1 MIISRQLT
9 GRKQLQASSCKR
21 QVEHSESR
29 DGLCF
34 DSKFVARSLQL
45 TVAGMFL
52 GLSVSAHAF
61 SPATAASADIRRTGF
76 GVPHIRAENERG
88 LGFGIGYAYA
98 QDNLCLLANEIVT
111 VNGERSRY
119 FGPEQ
124 LTVEQRENRVSD
136 MFFTWLNTPEAVQA
150 FWQAQPTPVRD
161 LVEGYAAGYNRYLA
175 ERRQQGLPQQCQGEW
190 VRDIA
195 AQDVVRLTRRLLVE
209 GGVGQFAEAL
219 AGATPPQA
227 TAAINHDS
235 RAYQLADARQQRFAL
250 DRGSNAVAV
259 GSERSFNGRGML
271 LANPHFPWVGG
282 MRFYQMHL
290 TIPGK
295 LDVMGAALPGLP
307 MINIGFNQHLAWT
320 HTVDSSKHFTLY
332 RLQLDPKDPTRYL
345 LDGQSLPMSKQT
357 VTVQV
362 KQADGQVSAVTRDL
376 YSSQFGPIVQWPGKL
391 DWDHQYAYSLRDA
404 NLENDRVLNQ
414 WYTMNQATS
423 LEQLQ
428 ASVHKIQGIPWVNTL
443 AVDDKGQT
451 LYMNLSVVPN
461 VNAEKLARCSDPR
474 MGTQMIVLDGSH
486 SACAWDIDPNAAQ
499 KGIYAASQLPQ
510 LLRKDFVQ
518 HSNDSAWLANP
529 AQPLTGFSPLISQE
543 GQPLGWRSRY
553 ALARLGNPGQQGP
566 LGVKDLQHMVMDDQV
581 YLATQVL
588 PDLLRFCAG
597 DLGAD
602 AQALQPLC
610 VSLKAWDGRANLDS
624 RLGLVHFQNIMQT
637 LQKSSDIWRV
647 AFDPK
652 DARHTPRGLA
662 VEQPAVAKALREA
675 MLASLVMTNKMGLKP
690 DTRWGDIQVVSSGGQ
705 QTPIHGGPG
714 TLGIYNAIQSV
725 PREDGKLEVVSGTS
739 YLQVVTFD
747 EKGPHAQGLL
757 AFSLSSDP
765 ASKYS
770 RDQTEAF
777 SKKQWSVLP
786 FTEQQIKADPQ
797 YQVQNVSE
805 AADKG
810 GKVAAR

>member
-1 MIISRQLT
+1 MINTRQLT
-9 GRKQLQASSCKR
+9 G
-21 QVEHSESR
+21 
-29 DGLCF
+29 
-34 DSKFVARSLQL
+34 VA
-45 TVAGMFL
+45 VAGMFL
-52 GLSVSAHAF
+52 GLSLSAQAF
-61 SPATAASADIRRTGF
+61 SPSTETGADIRRTAF

-124 LTVEQRENRVSD
+124 LTVEERENRVSD
-136 MFFTWLNTPEAVQA
+136 VFFTWLNTPQAVQA
-150 FWQAQPTPVRD
+150 FWQAQPVEVRD

-195 AQDVVRLTRRLLVE
+195 AEDLVKLTRRLLVE

-227 TAAINHDS
+227 TAQVQNHTRS
-235 RAYQLADARQQRFAL
+235 YELADARMQRFAL

-307 MINIGFNQHLAWT
+307 MINIGFNQHVAWT

-332 RLQLDPKDPTRYL
+332 RLQLDPKDPTHYL
-345 LDGQSLPMSKQT
+345 LDGKSLPLTKQT

-362 KQADGQVSAVTRDL
+362 KQPDGQLVPVARDI

-391 DWDHQYAYSLRDA
+391 DWDKQYAYSLRDA
-404 NLENDRVLNQ
+404 NLDNDRVLKQ
-414 WYTMNQATS
+414 WYSMNRAAN
-423 LEQLQ
+423 LKDLQ
-428 ASVHKIQGIPWVNTL
+428 DSVHKIQGIPWVNTL
-443 AVDDKGQT
+443 AVDDQGQT

-461 VNAEKLARCSDPR
+461 VSADKLAKCSDPR
-474 MGTQMIVLDGSH
+474 IGLEMIVLDGSN
-486 SACAWDIDPNAAQ
+486 SACAWDIDPQAAQ
-499 KGIYAASQLPQ
+499 KGIYASSQLPQ

-543 GQPLGWRSRY
+543 GQPLGLRSRF
-553 ALARLGNPGQQGP
+553 ALDRLGVLSKHGAVS
-566 LGVKDLQHMVMDDQV
+566 VKDLQHMVMDDQV
-581 YLATQVL
+581 YLATQVV
-588 PDLLRFCAG
+588 PDLLKFCAG

-602 AQALQPLC
+602 APAVKPVC
-610 VSLKAWDGRANLDS
+610 VSLKNWDGRANLDS
-624 RLGLVHFQNIMQT
+624 GIGLMHFHSIMQT
-637 LQKSSDIWRV
+637 LQQSPDVWRV

-652 DARHTPRGLA
+652 DAQHTPRGLA
-662 VEQPAVAKALREA
+662 VEKPEVAKAVREA
-675 MLASLVMTNKMGLKP
+675 MLASVASSEKTGLKP
-690 DTRWGDIQVVSSGGQ
+690 TTRWGDVQVVSSGGQ

-747 EKGPHAQGLL
+747 KDGPHAQGLL

-777 SKKQWSVLP
+777 SNKQWSVLP

-797 YQVQNVSE
+797 YQVQSVRE
-805 AADKG
+805 ASDVA
-810 GKVAAR
+810 GKVVSQ

>member
-1 MIISRQLT
+1 VIISRQLT
-9 GRKQLQASSCKR
+9 GL
-21 QVEHSESR
+21 V
-29 DGLCF
+29 L
-34 DSKFVARSLQL
+34 
-45 TVAGMFL
+45 AGVWL
-52 GLSVSAHAF
+52 GLSCSAHAL
-61 SPATAASADIRRTGF
+61 SPAGGASADIRRTAF
-76 GVPHIRAENERG
+76 GVPHIRAQDERG

-111 VNGERSRY
+111 VNGQRSRF
-119 FGPEQ
+119 FGPDQ
-124 LTVEQRENRVSD
+124 FTVEQRENHVSD
-136 MFFTWLNTPEAVQA
+136 VFFSWLNTPQAVDR
-150 FWQAQPTPVRD
+150 FWQAQPGPVRD

-175 ERRQQGLPQQCQGEW
+175 ERREQGLPQQCQGEW

-195 AQDVVRLTRRLLVE
+195 AQDLVKLTRRLLVE

-219 AGATPPQA
+219 AGATAPQA
-227 TAAINHDS
+227 SAAIRQDAQ
-235 RAYQLADARQQRFAL
+235 AYRLADARQQRFAL

-271 LANPHFPWVGG
+271 LANPHFPWIGG

-332 RLQLDPKDPTRYL
+332 RLQLDPKDSTRYL
-345 LDGQSLPMSKQT
+345 LDGQSVPMDKQT

-362 KQADGQVSAVTRDL
+362 RQADGQVVPVSKNV

-404 NLENDRVLNQ
+404 NLDNDRVLKQ
-414 WYTMNQATS
+414 WYAMNQATT
-423 LEQLQ
+423 LQQLQ
-428 ASVHKIQGIPWVNTL
+428 DSVHTIQGIPWVNTL
-443 AVDDKGQT
+443 AVDDEGQT

-474 MGTQMIVLDGSH
+474 VGTQMIVLDGSN

-529 AQPLTGFSPLISQE
+529 AQPLSGFSPLISQDGE
-543 GQPLGWRSRY
+543 PLGLRSRF
-553 ALARLGNPGQQGP
+553 ALDRLGTLSKKGP
-566 LGVKDLQHMVMDDQV
+566 LAVKDLQQMVMDDQV
-581 YLATQVL
+581 YLATQVM
-588 PDLLRFCAG
+588 PDLLKFCGA

-602 AQALQPLC
+602 AKALKPVC
-610 VSLKAWDGRANLDS
+610 ASLKAWDGRANLEAGV
-624 RLGLVHFQNIMQT
+624 GLVHFQNIMQV
-637 LQKSSDIWRV
+637 LQSEPGVWRV
-647 AFDPK
+647 GFDPQ
-652 DARHTPRGLA
+652 DAQHTPRGLA

-675 MLASLVMTNKMGLKP
+675 MLASLESNRKMGLTSH
-690 DTRWGDIQVVSSGGQ
+690 TRWGDIQVVSSGGR
-705 QTPIHGGPG
+705 QTPIHGGAG

-739 YLQVVTFD
+739 YLQVVSFD
-747 EKGPHAQGLL
+747 DKGPHAQGLL

-786 FTEQQIKADPQ
+786 FTEQQIQADPH
-797 YQVQNVSE
+797 YQVQTVRE
-805 AADKG
+805 ALDQT
-810 GKVAAR
+810 GKVAAQ

>member
-1 MIISRQLT
+1 MTISRQFTGLT
-9 GRKQLQASSCKR
+9 LA
-21 QVEHSESR
+21 
-29 DGLCF
+29 GL
-34 DSKFVARSLQL
+34 
-45 TVAGMFL
+45 FL
-52 GLSVSAHAF
+52 GLSLPAQAF
-61 SPATAASADIRRTGF
+61 SPSGQTGADIRRTGF

-124 LTVEQRENRVSD
+124 LTVEERENRVSD
-136 MFFTWLNTPEAVQA
+136 VFFQWLNTPQAVSA
-150 FWQAQPTPVRD
+150 FWQAQPVEVRD

-195 AQDVVRLTRRLLVE
+195 AEDLVKLTRRLLVE

-227 TAAINHDS
+227 TAKIENDA
-235 RAYQLADARQQRFAL
+235 RAYQLADTRLQRFAL

-345 LDGQSLPMSKQT
+345 LDGQSLPMNKQT

-362 KQADGQVSAVTRDL
+362 KQADGQVVPVSRDV

-391 DWDHQYAYSLRDA
+391 DWDNQYAYSLRDA
-404 NLENDRVLNQ
+404 NLDNDRVLKQ
-414 WYTMNQATS
+414 WYAMNRAGN
-423 LEQLQ
+423 LKDLQ
-428 ASVHKIQGIPWVNTL
+428 DSVHTIQGIPWVNTL

-461 VNAEKLARCSDPR
+461 VSADKLARCSDPR
-474 MGTQMIVLDGSH
+474 AGLKMIVLDGSN
-486 SACAWDIDPNAAQ
+486 SACTWDIDPQAAQ
-499 KGIYAASQLPQ
+499 KGIYASSQLPQ

-529 AQPLTGFSPLISQE
+529 AQPLTGFSPLISQD
-543 GQPLGWRSRY
+543 GQPLGLRSRF
-553 ALARLGNPGQQGP
+553 ALDRLATLSKKGP
-566 LGVKDLQHMVMDDQV
+566 VSVQDLQHMVMDDQV
-581 YLATQVL
+581 FLATQVV
-588 PDLLRFCAG
+588 PDLLKFCASQSE
-597 DLGAD
+597 A
-602 AQALQPLC
+602 ALKSVC
-610 VSLKAWDGRANLDS
+610 SSLKAWDGRANLES
-624 RLGLVHFQNIMQT
+624 GVGLVQFQSIMQAM
-637 LQKSSDIWRV
+637 QESPQAWRV

-652 DARHTPRGLA
+652 DAQHTPRGLA
-662 VEQPAVAKALREA
+662 IEKPEVAKALREA
-675 MLASLVMTNKMGLKP
+675 MLASAETAAKMGLTEK
-690 DTRWGDIQVVSSGGQ
+690 TRWGDVQVVSSGGQ

-747 EKGPHAQGLL
+747 DKGPHAQGLL

-797 YQVQNVSE
+797 YQVQTVRDDLE
-805 AADKG
+805 KA
-810 GKVAAR
+810 GKVAAQ

>member
-9 GRKQLQASSCKR
+9 GLA
-21 QVEHSESR
+21 
-29 DGLCF
+29 L
-34 DSKFVARSLQL
+34 
-45 TVAGMFL
+45 AGTLF
-52 GLSVSAHAF
+52 GLSLSAHAL
-61 SPATAASADIRRTGF
+61 SPAADTRADIRRTSF

-111 VNGERSRY
+111 VNGQRSRY
-119 FGPEQ
+119 FGAEQ
-124 LTVEQRENRVSD
+124 FTVEQRQNRVSD
-136 MFFTWLNTPEAVQA
+136 VFFTWLNSPEAVHS
-150 FWQAQPTPVRD
+150 FWQAQPAEVRD
-161 LVEGYAAGYNRYLA
+161 LVEGYAAGYNRSLA

-190 VRDIA
+190 VRDIST
-195 AQDVVRLTRRLLVE
+195 DDLVKLTRRLLVE

-227 TAAINHDS
+227 TAQVKHETQAF
-235 RAYQLADARQQRFAL
+235 QLADARQQRFAL

-332 RLQLDPKDPTRYL
+332 RLQLDPKDSTRYL
-345 LDGQSLPMSKQT
+345 LDGKSLPLSKQT

-362 KQADGQVSAVTRDL
+362 KQADGQVVPVARDI

-391 DWDHQYAYSLRDA
+391 DWDKQYAYSLRDA
-404 NLENDRVLNQ
+404 NLDNDRVLQQ
-414 WYTMNQATS
+414 WYAMNQAS
-423 LEQLQ
+423 NIKDLQ
-428 ASVHKIQGIPWVNTL
+428 DAVHKIQGIPWVNTL

-461 VNAEKLARCSDPR
+461 VNAEKLAKCSDPR
-474 MGTQMIVLDGSH
+474 LGLRMIVLDGSH
-486 SACAWDIDPNAAQ
+486 SGCAWDVDPQAAQ
-499 KGIYAASQLPQ
+499 KGIFASSQLPQ

-529 AQPLTGFSPLISQE
+529 AQPLTGYSPLISQDA
-543 GQPLGWRSRY
+543 QPLGLRSRF
-553 ALARLGNPGQQGP
+553 ALDRLAELSKKGP
-566 LGVKDLQHMVMDDQV
+566 LAIKDLQHMVMDDQV
-581 YLATQVL
+581 YLAAQVM
-588 PDLLRFCAG
+588 PDLLKFCAT
-597 DLGAD
+597 DLGSD
-602 AQALQPLC
+602 AATLKSAC
-610 VSLKAWDGRANLDS
+610 ASLKAWDGRANLDS
-624 RLGLVHFQNIMQT
+624 GLGLVHFQNIMQA
-637 LQKSSDIWRV
+637 LLESPDIWRV
-647 AFDPK
+647 AFNPA
-652 DARHTPRGLA
+652 DAQNTPRGLA

-675 MLASLVMTNKMGLKP
+675 MLASVQLTGKMGLKA
-690 DTRWGDIQVVSSGGQ
+690 DARWGDIQVVSSGGQ

-714 TLGIYNAIQSV
+714 TLGIYNAMQSV

-739 YLQVVTFD
+739 YLQVVSFD

-786 FTEQQIKADPQ
+786 FTEQQIQADPQ
-797 YQVQNVSE
+797 YQVQTIQE
-805 AADKG
+805 AQDQA
-810 GKVAAR
+810 GKVAAH